1 MFPWEAK
8 FKADPKYVISLELSV
23 TSVIPDTKTLVKPL
37 WVTKR
42 QAEKAKAK
50 EDTKI
55 TQANTQSASSITETT
70 GTESHKVVFLQLL
83 QAYNLGNDLKVRWLA
98 HWGVRASVPAVPASF
113 MIKANFVFLERERA
127 TAKRVTLKCQTQ
139 GCIWKAPELR
149 FCSKYH

>member
-8 FKADPKYVISLELSV
+8 SKPDPKYVISLELSV

-55 TQANTQSASSITETT
+55 TQTNTQSACNITETAS
-70 GTESHKVVFLQLL
+70 TESHEVVFLQLL
-83 QAYNLGNDLKVRWLA
+83 RAYNLGNDLKK
-98 HWGVRASVPAVPASF
+98 WGAWPIGAWELLSQLYLPPSWVKQTLSSW
-113 MIKANFVFLERERA
+113 K
-127 TAKRVTLKCQTQ
+127 KRGQLPRGSHSEAPDPKLHLKGTRIETLQ
-139 GCIWKAPELR
+139 
-149 FCSKYH
+149 